1 MNNLYL
7 DFDETIVESN
17 ISFLSI
23 ANKKFNTDKKVCDVK
38 RWDYT
43 DLFPITPK
51 EVEDIYASDEFFSN
65 LKFKHLAKETIDRF
79 KEIFNI
85 HVISKGTYQNLENKR
100 TWINENIGD
109 VEFTGIIIGNKNI
122 LDMSNG
128 FFVDD
133 RADNLHHSN
142 AKIKILLKNENNFK
156 WQLDTTDLYIVN
168 NWKELEEFCSWD
180 GWDLI

>member
-23 ANKKFNTDKKVCDVK
+23 ANKKFNTNKQVCDVK

-51 EVEDIYASDEFFSN
+51 EVEDIYASDEFFGN

-79 KEIFNI
+79 KDIFNI

-100 TWINENIGD
+100 IWINENIGD
-109 VEFTGIIIGNKNI
+109 VEFTGIIVGNKNI
-122 LDMSNG
+122 LDMSDG

-133 RADNLHHSN
+133 RVDNLHHSN